1 MKKVALL
8 NVVGLSERHLGPH
21 TPFLT
26 EWASKHHS
34 SLVDPM
40 LPGVTCAVQSTYL
53 TGKTPAD
60 HGIVANGWYFRDEC
74 EVKLWRQS
82 NKLVQAKSIWD
93 EARKIDPEFTV
104 ANMFWWY
111 NMYSSADYS
120 VTPRPQYRAN
130 GVKVPDCYS
139 HPASLRDRLQEEL
152 GTFPLFNFWGPN
164 ADIRSTRWI
173 AMASRLVYEWHRPDL
188 LLVYLPHLDYCLQ
201 KFGPDDAR
209 ISGHLRQ
216 LDSVVKDLIHY
227 LEFEDVKVN
236 IISEYGIVPVNNP
249 IHVNRI
255 LRQEGLI
262 QVRMENGLELLDA
275 GQSAAFAMADHQ
287 IAHIYINDASQK
299 AKVARILKRVP
310 GIAYVLDDTTKKD
323 YSLDHPRSGE
333 LVAIADPES
342 WFTYYYWFDDRKAPD
357 FARTVDIHKKP
368 GYDPVEMFL
377 DPGKKLILPR
387 IAWKLLKKKLGF
399 RTLLDVIPLDAGLIR
414 GSHGQLNVADE
425 FKPVFVGP
433 INGGRQI
440 SPTDIYQIILNQ
452 LFE

>member
-8 NVVGLSERHLGPH
+8 NIVGLSERHLGPH

-26 EWASKHHS
+26 DWCSKYPS

-93 EARKIDPEFTV
+93 EAREIDPAFTV

-173 AMASRLVYEWHRPDL
+173 AMASRLVYDWHRPDL

-201 KFGPDDAR
+201 KFGPEDAR

-216 LDSVVKDLIHY
+216 LDSVVKDLIQY
-227 LEFEDVKVN
+227 LESENVKVN

-249 IHVNRI
+249 IHINRI
-255 LRQEGLI
+255 LRQEGLVR
-262 QVRMENGLELLDA
+262 VRMENGLELLDA

-287 IAHIYINDASQK
+287 IAHIYINDASK
-299 AKVARILKRVP
+299 MAMVAEILERVP
-310 GIAYVLDDTTKKD
+310 GIAYVLDHTTKKD

-333 LVAIADPES
+333 LVAIANPES
-342 WFTYYYWFDDRKAPD
+342 WFTYYYWYDDKKAPD
-357 FARTVDIHKKP
+357 FARTVDIHRKP

-414 GSHGQLNVADE
+414 GSHGQLNVTDE
-425 FKPVFVGP
+425 FKPVFIGP
-433 INGGRQI
+433 GNAGRKL